1 MVNPKEELLLPIF
14 FYLEPELADDPDVG
28 RIREIK
34 VHYDFIRSAKQ
45 DLAKFAEQ
53 ELRKV
58 EENKK
63 KLKEIRAKKKNMT
76 LEEYEQFVH
85 DE

>member
-1 MVNPKEELLLPIF
+1 MLPIF

-34 VHYDFIRSAKQ
+34 VHYSFIRSAKQ
-45 DLAKFAEQ
+45 DLAKFAEE

-58 EENKK
+58 EDNKR
-63 KLKEIRAKKKNMT
+63 KLK
-76 LEEYEQFVH
+76 
-85 DE
+85 

>member
-1 MVNPKEELLLPIF
+1 MAE
-14 FYLEPELADDPDVG
+14 DPDVG

-34 VHYDFIRSAKQ
+34 VHYSFIRSAKQ
-45 DLAKFAEQ
+45 DLAKFAEM

-63 KLKEIRAKKKNMT
+63 KLKEMRAKKKNMT
-76 LEEYEQFVH
+76 LE
-85 DE
+85 